1 MNVIKDAVHGNVRL
15 SDFELSLIDTQP
27 MQRLRRL
34 KQVGMA
40 DLIYPGANHTR
51 FEHSIGTMH
60 LAGEMAESAGVKGT
74 DEKLL
79 RAAALLHD
87 VGHGAFSHES
97 ERIIMLH
104 TGKGHEE
111 IGWERVRKGE
121 LADVVGKAGISLTEL
136 KKVFFGKGVGELIS
150 FDLGADRMDYLL
162 RDSHY
167 TGVAY
172 GVIDYGRLIH
182 TIRMN
187 KAGEAVV
194 EHGGLEAAES
204 MLIAR
209 FLMFSSV
216 YYHHA
221 VRIASAMLRKACEM
235 ALHSRLLTP
244 QQIAD
249 MNDEELMLAL
259 SADGMAGKLA
269 RRLRERKLLKRAV
282 ELSAYELS
290 PVLRAKLADDRFI
303 QKIEEEV
310 ATDARIP
317 ADELIIDFPPDYN
330 RAETKVRVSRKDGGE
345 RPLREISGIVR
356 AIEKDEQGRRKLIVA
371 CAPEKKEQAAR
382 AAKRILESVK

>member
-1 MNVIKDAVHGNVRL
+1 MNVVKDSVHGNVHF
-15 SDFELSLIDTQP
+15 SDFELSLLDTQP

-34 KQVGMA
+34 KQVGMS

-60 LAGEMAESAGVKGT
+60 LAGEMAESAEVKGEE
-74 DEKLL
+74 EKLL

-97 ERIIMLH
+97 EWILQQHI
-104 TGKGHEE
+104 GKGHEE
-111 IGWERVRKGE
+111 LGWEKVKSGEIADAVKKG
-121 LADVVGKAGISLTEL
+121 GFSLPEL
-136 KKVFFGKGVGELIS
+136 KNIFFGKGVGELIT

-187 KAGEAVV
+187 GKGEAVV

-221 VRIASAMLRKACEM
+221 VRIASAMLRKACET
-235 ALHSRLLTP
+235 AISDKTIAAR
-244 QQIAD
+244 QIAE
-249 MNDEELMLAL
+249 MNDEELLLAL
-259 SADGMAGKLA
+259 SANGRAGKLVK
-269 RRLRERKLLKRAV
+269 RLRERKLLKRAV
-282 ELSAYELS
+282 EMSAYELS
-290 PVLRAKLADDRFI
+290 PELKAKLNDGKFVE
-303 QKIEEEV
+303 KLEKEV
-310 ATDARIP
+310 AEGAKASP
-317 ADELIIDFPPDYN
+317 DELIVDFAPQYN
-330 RAETKVRVSRKDGGE
+330 KQETKVRVSRRGSE
-345 RPLREISGIVR
+345 VPLREISEIVR
-356 AIEKDEQGRRKLIVA
+356 AAEQAEQGRRKLIVA
-371 CAPEKKEQAAR
+371 CVPEKKEEVGKAAR
-382 AAKRILESVK
+382 KIIEALRD